1 MYIILYIIIMDY
13 NRKKLSKFDKK
24 LMDEQLNEEKI
35 LYKLDKLQKIFNK
48 KIKIYDNSF
57 DDDIKNEYYKLKSNL
72 KSIIDNNS
80 DIDIIVNYFN
90 ITNIKKINKYWDEI
104 KKNFIKLYGVY
115 NHLITNKQI
124 ITFLNDKIVK

>member
-1 MYIILYIIIMDY
+1 MDY